1 MDKIKNSIIGVDLG
15 QAQDYTAIAV
25 LEQQQRQR
33 QQGTDGGAE
42 KHVNIYLV
50 RYLERVPLGT
60 PYPHIIDRVKQV
72 YDRLSTIDKRPV
84 LVMDITGVGRPV
96 FDSFVQE
103 RLNPIGISIHGGNT
117 VTKEGSIHSVPKRD
131 LAGVLQ
137 ILFQNGRIKVSA
149 KLKDAAT
156 LNNELL
162 NFKVKINIGTG
173 HDSYEAWRESI
184 HDDLVLAVACAA
196 WYGEKA
202 VSNPDRY
209 MHFVVNK
216 TRRLVPGF

>member
-15 QAQDYTAIAV
+15 QAQDYTAICV
-25 LEQQQRQR
+25 LEQQQ
-33 QQGTDGGAE
+33 QGTDDGTG
-42 KHVNIYLV
+42 KYVNIYLV

-60 PYPHIIDRVKQV
+60 PYPYIIARVKQV
-72 YDRLSTIDKRPV
+72 YGRLSTVDKRPV

-103 RLNPIGISIHGGNT
+103 RLNPVGISIHGGNS
-117 VTKEGSIHSVPKRD
+117 VSKDDKSNIYNVPKRD

-137 ILFQNGRIKVSA
+137 VLFQNGRIKVSS

-162 NFKVKINIGTG
+162 NFKVKINISTG
-173 HDSYEAWRESI
+173 HDSYESWRESI

-196 WYGEKA
+196 WYGEKG
-202 VSNPDRY
+202 VCNPDRY
-209 MHFVVNK
+209 MHFIISK
-216 TRRLVPGF
+216 SRW